1 MTSQEFKQLSPA
13 DKKRVPF
20 NDLPKRN
27 KFGGFIVIAFIALLI
42 FAMYNG
48 SQKNKSID
56 TTDLKLTAKFKVESI
71 VKSLLKAPSTAE
83 FPSETQKYYVSADS
97 MIIITGSVDAQ
108 NTFGSMIRNSYSVK
122 LKWKDDYRKDE
133 NWSVLDAKLE

>member
-13 DKKRVPF
+13 EKKRVPF
-20 NDLPKRN
+20 KDLPKRN
-27 KFGGFIVIAFIALLI
+27 RYGGFLVIACVALLI
-42 FAMYNG
+42 FAMCDY
-48 SQKNKSID
+48 SQNNKKID
-56 TTDLKLTAKFKVESI
+56 TTDLKLTAKFKVESV
-71 VKSLLKAPSTAE
+71 VKALLKAPSTAE

-133 NWSVLDAKLE
+133 NWTVLDAKLE

>member
-71 VKSLLKAPSTAE
+71 VKSLLKHLLLLN
-83 FPSETQKYYVSADS
+83 FHQ
-97 MIIITGSVDAQ
+97 
-108 NTFGSMIRNSYSVK
+108 R
-122 LKWKDDYRKDE
+122 RK
-133 NWSVLDAKLE
+133 SIM

>member
-1 MTSQEFKQLSPA
+1 M
-13 DKKRVPF
+13 
-20 NDLPKRN
+20 
-27 KFGGFIVIAFIALLI
+27 
-42 FAMYNG
+42 
-48 SQKNKSID
+48 
-56 TTDLKLTAKFKVESI
+56 
-71 VKSLLKAPSTAE
+71 
-83 FPSETQKYYVSADS
+83 SADS